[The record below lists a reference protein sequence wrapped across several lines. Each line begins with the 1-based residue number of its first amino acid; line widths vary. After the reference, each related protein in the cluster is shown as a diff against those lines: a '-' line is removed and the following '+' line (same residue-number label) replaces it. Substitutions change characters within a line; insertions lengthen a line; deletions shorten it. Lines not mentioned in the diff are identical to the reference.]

1 MKLPV
6 HLGLLTAAALVPV
19 VVFSSVALRMLQA
32 EHRAAAVRSIHE
44 TTRAASLT
52 VDREIH
58 GAQTALRA
66 LATSPALAGRDFQAF
81 HDAASRAAAGIGSWV
96 ILYDE
101 RGQQL
106 VNTRLPFGSTLP
118 VRTRPEQVVEV
129 LARNAP
135 AVSPLTWGSA
145 LRRQTIAVDIP
156 VVLAGG
162 RRYVLSQHFLPEYFN
177 MVFRQGVVPPNWI
190 AGVFDKNGVAIVRS
204 HRAAELVGKPAK
216 DDTLAM
222 ILSGREGMLQHQTRD
237 GIEVFDSFAR
247 SGLSGWT
254 VVIGA
259 PVAEIEA
266 QARQAIY
273 VAAGGLLAALAFAV
287 VLAGVVARRLV
298 RTIGAAADAAAGLG
312 AAQVPAPA
320 PSCGIDEI
328 DSLHG
333 AIASAGA
340 ILAGERAA
348 RADSEAERARL
359 LESEQA
365 ARALAETQNK
375 AKDQFLAMLGHEL
388 RNPLNAI
395 SGAISV
401 IELHAANPANP
412 AGGAHARAI
421 LRRQSEHLTHI
432 VDDLLDLSRV
442 ISGKVLLEK
451 RPMDLAALVG
461 ACVDTLHATGRAR
474 AHQLLLDAVP
484 VWVDAD
490 PTRLE
495 QVVTNLL
502 DNALKYT
509 PAGGQVTVQVGVD
522 GEWAV
527 LRVRD
532 TGVGI
537 APALLPHVFDVFV
550 QGDNSLERAKGGMGI
565 GLSLVQRLVALHL
578 GAVSARSGGPGT
590 GSEFVVRLPATAHRQ
605 AAPAAAP
612 LRHQGRRCQVLLV
625 DDQPDG
631 LEMMTMLLEAH
642 GYSVAQAANGLD
654 GLAAAHS
661 AQPAVAVIDIGLPG
675 ISGYELA
682 RRLRADPATRPM
694 LLVALTGYGLEE
706 DKRRALEA
714 GFDHHFAKPVNFS
727 ELHAVVEA
735 YCQAG
740 AQRQAT

>member
-1 MKLPV
+1 MKLPI
-6 HLGLLTAAALVPV
+6 HLGLLTAAALIPV
-19 VVFSSVALRMLQA
+19 VVFSSLALGMLQG
-32 EHRAAAVRSIHE
+32 EHRAAAVRSIQE
-44 TTRAASLT
+44 TARAATLT

-58 GAQTALRA
+58 GAQASLRA
-66 LATSPALAGRDFQAF
+66 LGTSAALANGDLGAF
-81 HDAASRAAAGIGSWV
+81 HDAASRAAAGLGGWV

-106 VNTRLPFGSTLP
+106 VNTRLPFGAALP
-118 VRTRPEQVVEV
+118 MRSRPEQVTEV
-129 LARNAP
+129 LDKNMP
-135 AVSPLTWGSA
+135 AVTPLTWGA
-145 LRRQTIAVDIP
+145 AVQRHTIAVDIP
-156 VVLAGG
+156 LVLANGK
-162 RRYVLSQHFLPEYFN
+162 RYVLSQHFFPEYFN
-177 MVFRQGVVPPNWI
+177 LVFRQGVVPPTWI
-190 AGVFDKNGVAIVRS
+190 AGIFDRKGTAIARS
-204 HRAAELVGKPAK
+204 HRAADFVGKPAK
-216 DDTLAM
+216 QDTLAM
-222 ILSGREGMLQHQTRD
+222 ILSGREGMLQHTTRD
-237 GIEVFDSFAR
+237 EVEVFDSFAR
-247 SGLSGWT
+247 SALSGWT

-266 QARQAIY
+266 QVRQAIY
-273 VAAGGLLAALAFAV
+273 VAAAGLLAALGFAV
-287 VLAGVVARRLV
+287 VTASVVARRLV
-298 RTIGAAADAAAGLG
+298 RTIGAATDAAAGLG
-312 AAQVPAPA
+312 AGRAVAA
-320 PSCGIDEI
+320 LESSGVDEI
-328 DSLHG
+328 DSLHR
-333 AIASAGA
+333 AIGSAGA
-340 ILAGERAA
+340 VLNKERAA

-365 ARALAETQNK
+365 ARALAETQNR

-401 IELHAANPANP
+401 IELHAANPA
-412 AGGAHARAI
+412 GQAHARAI

-442 ISGKVLLEK
+442 MSGKVLLEK

-474 AHQLLLDAVP
+474 GHQLVFEPAP

-509 PAGGQVTVQVGVD
+509 PQGGRVTVQVGAD
-522 GEWAV
+522 GDWAV

-532 TGVGI
+532 NGVGI
-537 APALLPHVFDVFV
+537 APSLLPHIFDVFV

-578 GAVSARSGGPGT
+578 GAVSARSGGPGAGT
-590 GSEFVVRLPATAHRQ
+590 EFVVRLPATVQR
-605 AAPAAAP
+605 AALPAAALP
-612 LRHQGRRCQVLLV
+612 APSAQRCRVLLV

-631 LEMMTMLLEAH
+631 LEMMTMLLEAN
-642 GYSVAQAANGLD
+642 GYQVLQAANGLD
-654 GLAAAHS
+654 GLAAAQ
-661 AQPAVAVIDIGLPG
+661 AQHPPVGVIDIGLPG

-682 RRLRADPATRPM
+682 RRLRADPATSAM

-706 DKRRALEA
+706 DRRRALEA
-714 GFDHHFAKPVNFS
+714 GFDHHFAKPVNFAQ
-727 ELHAVVEA
+727 LHAAIEA
-735 YCQAG
+735 FARSRAEG
-740 AQRQAT
+740 LRTP

>member
-6 HLGLLTAAALVPV
+6 HLGLLTAAALIPV
-19 VVFSSVALRMLQA
+19 VVFSSLALGMLQG
-32 EHRAAAVRSIHE
+32 EHRAAAVRSIQE
-44 TTRAASLT
+44 TARAATLT

-58 GAQTALRA
+58 GAQASLRA
-66 LATSPALAGRDFQAF
+66 LGTSAALANGDLGAF
-81 HDAASRAAAGIGSWV
+81 HDAASRASAGMGGWV

-106 VNTRLPFGSTLP
+106 VNTRLPFGDPLP
-118 VRTRPEQVVEV
+118 MRSRPEQVIEV
-129 LARNAP
+129 LDKNMP
-135 AVSPLTWGSA
+135 AVTPLTWGA
-145 LRRQTIAVDIP
+145 AVQRHTIAVDIP
-156 VVLAGG
+156 VVLANGK
-162 RRYVLSQHFLPEYFN
+162 RFVLSQHFFPEYFN
-177 MVFRQGVVPPNWI
+177 LVFHQGVVPPTWI
-190 AGVFDKNGVAIVRS
+190 AGIFDRNGAAIARS
-204 HRAAELVGKPAK
+204 HRAAEFVGKPAK
-216 DDTLAM
+216 EDTLAM
-222 ILSGREGMLQHQTRD
+222 ILSGREGVLQHATRD
-237 GIEVFDSFAR
+237 EVEVFDSFAR
-247 SGLSGWT
+247 SNLSGWT

-273 VAAGGLLAALAFAV
+273 VAAAGLLAALGFAV
-287 VLAGVVARRLV
+287 VAASVVARRLV
-298 RTIGAAADAAAGLG
+298 RTIGAATDAAACLG
-312 AAQVPAPA
+312 AGQEVAPVD
-320 PSCGIDEI
+320 SSGVDEI
-328 DSLHG
+328 DSLHR
-333 AIASAGA
+333 AIGSAGA
-340 ILAGERAA
+340 VLTRERAA

-365 ARALAETQNK
+365 ARALAETQNR

-401 IELHAANPANP
+401 IELHAANPA
-412 AGGAHARAI
+412 GQAHARAI

-442 ISGKVLLEK
+442 MSGKVLLEK

-461 ACVDTLHATGRAR
+461 ACVDTVHATGRAR
-474 AHQLLLDAVP
+474 GHQLTFESAP

-509 PAGGQVTVQVGVD
+509 PQGGQVAVQVGVD

-532 TGVGI
+532 NGVGI
-537 APALLPHVFDVFV
+537 APSLLPHIFDVFV
-550 QGDNSLERAKGGMGI
+550 QGDNSLERTKGGMGI

-590 GSEFVVRLPATAHRQ
+590 GTEFVVRLPATVQR
-605 AAPAAAP
+605 AALPAAALAAP
-612 LRHQGRRCQVLLV
+612 SAQRCQVLLV

-631 LEMMTMLLEAH
+631 LEMMTMLLEAN
-642 GYSVAQAANGLD
+642 GYQVLQAANGLD
-654 GLAAAHS
+654 GLAAAQS
-661 AQPAVAVIDIGLPG
+661 QQPPVGVIDIGLPG

-682 RRLRADPATRPM
+682 RRLRADPATRAM
-694 LLVALTGYGLEE
+694 LLVALTGYGMDE
-706 DKRRALEA
+706 DRRRALEA
-714 GFDHHFAKPVNFS
+714 GFDHHFAKPVNFAQ
-727 ELHAVVEA
+727 LHAAIEDFSRSRADGV
-735 YCQAG
+735 
-740 AQRQAT
+740 RTTP